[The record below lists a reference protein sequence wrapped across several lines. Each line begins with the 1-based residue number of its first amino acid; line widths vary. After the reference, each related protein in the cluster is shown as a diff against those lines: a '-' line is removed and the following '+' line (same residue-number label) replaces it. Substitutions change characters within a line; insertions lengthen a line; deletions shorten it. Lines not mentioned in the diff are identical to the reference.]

1 MKIAIITSRYP
12 SEGNPYNHM
21 FVHMRSKEFVKQGEH
36 VQVLVPAKSENEYIF
51 EGINVKQMPSNEII
65 KSMKEYD
72 IMYLHL
78 LHLYPLMRTDG
89 WPIYKAIMQKQYPF
103 AMYVHG
109 SEFTFFKARF
119 FNDSYSI
126 RDFVSWLR
134 KDIYHMPRLIKFFST
149 THHGE
154 IITPSNWMKKKIN
167 NILNYSKINIIPN
180 GIDVNLFKYR
190 KVQRGFRIISLR
202 PLGDKVYDIESTIN
216 VLSLLPDHYSL
227 DIYGKGKYKQHYNN
241 IIKDKGLS
249 DRIKIY
255 DAFIERKD
263 MPVFFRDYN
272 VFISTTKLD
281 SQGITMLEAMSC
293 GLLVSSIDNSSKK
306 EFIID
311 MKTGILAETPKEL
324 ADKILE
330 VTSDQNLFENITL
343 SGRKSMEEINVE
355 ITCKEELNILKKIAN
370 KK

>member
-1 MKIAIITSRYP
+1 MD
-12 SEGNPYNHM
+12 E
-21 FVHMRSKEFVKQGEH
+21 
-36 VQVLVPAKSENEYIF
+36 
-51 EGINVKQMPSNEII
+51 
-65 KSMKEYD
+65 
-72 IMYLHL
+72 
-78 LHLYPLMRTDG
+78 
-89 WPIYKAIMQKQYPF
+89 
-103 AMYVHG
+103 
-109 SEFTFFKARF
+109 
-119 FNDSYSI
+119 
-126 RDFVSWLR
+126 
-134 KDIYHMPRLIKFFST
+134 
-149 THHGE
+149 
-154 IITPSNWMKKKIN
+154 KKIN

-180 GIDVNLFKYR
+180 GIDVNLFKYK